1 MKHAALGIR
10 MHSGWGVLVAV
21 SWDANSVEVVTR
33 KRIITTDP
41 SIAGSNQPYHYAA
54 SLALRKSG
62 LPQAETYLAN
72 CAAVSERLASAA
84 VAEAVRELDAR
95 HYRIVASA
103 VLLASGRPLPS
114 LAKILAAHPLIHTAE
129 GEFFRQA
136 FRQALERL
144 EIPVT
149 GISERELDNQ
159 AKKQFGPTAAEV
171 RKRIDGMGRILGPPW
186 TLDEK
191 SAAMAAAIVLA
202 QH

>member
-1 MKHAALGIR
+1 MQAAAIGIR
-10 MHSGWGVLVAV
+10 VHSGWGAVVAIAQPDGAQEVL
-21 SWDANSVEVVTR
+21 ERR
-33 KRIITTDP
+33 KMVIVDP
-41 SIAGSNQPYHYAA
+41 KAKGVNQPYHHVEEMELAA
-54 SLALRKSG
+54 AERHIAKCAIESRRLAEQELERLIG
-62 LPQAETYLAN
+62 TL
-72 CAAVSERLASAA
+72 SERGFQVTTSAIMLSAA
-84 VAEAVRELDAR
+84 
-95 HYRIVASA
+95 
-103 VLLASGRPLPS
+103 RPLPDLDEVLS
-114 LAKILAAHPLIHTAE
+114 SHALIHTAE